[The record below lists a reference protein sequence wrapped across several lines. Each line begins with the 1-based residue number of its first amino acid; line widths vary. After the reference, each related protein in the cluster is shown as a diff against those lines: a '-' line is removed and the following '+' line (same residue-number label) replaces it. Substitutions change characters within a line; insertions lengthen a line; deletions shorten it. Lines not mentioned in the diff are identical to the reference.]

1 MADITKVKVTLN
13 TGVAVNVASPD
24 DSILSVSDA
33 GVALDVFNAT
43 SQRIASFTKGDYAY
57 WTTDL
62 AEIS

>member
-1 MADITKVKVTLN
+1 MADITKVKVILN
-13 TGVAVNVASPD
+13 TGVAVNVAAPD

-33 GVALDVFNAT
+33 GAALDVFNAA
-43 SQRIASFTKGDYAY
+43 SQRIASFTKGDVAY